1 MFELLRMIFGPD
13 MKPERIE
20 LEGGGTVF
28 FLSIV
33 IGSFEDAL
41 QVLALAAWGIANQ
54 PDWKVASFAYE
65 DHVLK
70 VRLEQIRTQE
80 PPADE
85 ESPGDEE
92 PPEDEQQPKS

>member
-1 MFELLRMIFGPD
+1 MYQLLRMLFPH

-28 FLSIV
+28 FLSLV

-41 QVLALAAWGIANQ
+41 QVLAFAAWGIANQ
-54 PDWKVASFAYE
+54 PDWKVASFSYE

-70 VRLEQIRTQE
+70 VRIEQIRTQE

-92 PPEDEQQPKS
+92 PPEDERQPKS

>member
-1 MFELLRMIFGPD
+1 MFEFFRFLIRPD

-41 QVLALAAWGIANQ
+41 QVLAFAAWGIANQ

-70 VRLEQIRTQE
+70 VRIEQIRTQE
-80 PPADE
+80 PPEDDP
-85 ESPGDEE
+85 PGDEE
-92 PPEDEQQPKS
+92 PPEDERQPKS

>member
-1 MFELLRMIFGPD
+1 MFELFRFLIRPD

-41 QVLALAAWGIANQ
+41 QVLALAAWA
-54 PDWKVASFAYE
+54 VAKAAACWRCWGMMSGM
-65 DHVLK
+65 VLSPFVFGSK
-70 VRLEQIRTQE
+70 R
-80 PPADE
+80 PPAMW
-85 ESPGDEE
+85 PA
-92 PPEDEQQPKS
+92 